1 MFAMSEA
8 KKREAY
14 HPHPRQRGPMTCFTK
29 ISYPRELPITEK
41 RSDIIQAIRSH
52 PVIIITGDT
61 GSGKTTQ
68 IPKMCL
74 EAGRG
79 QRGKIGCTQ
88 PRRVAA
94 TSMALRVAEELGEE
108 GESLVGY
115 QIRFQDRTSPTNK
128 IKFMTDGILLAET
141 QQDPMLRKYD
151 TLIIDEAHERSLNI
165 DFLLGILRQL
175 LPKRRD
181 LKVIITSATIDTEK
195 FSQSFNRAPII
206 EVSGRTYPVEVWY
219 RSMDH
224 KLEDVGEITYIDQ
237 TVKAVEELK
246 RKRSRSDI
254 LIFMPSER
262 DIRETQQRLEGRQF
276 VGTVIL
282 PLFGRLSSADQNR
295 IFQPIREQK
304 IIIATNIAETSIT
317 VPGIKYVLDT
327 GLARISQYN
336 ARTHTQSLPIQYISQ
351 SSADQRKGRCGRVK
365 AGICI
370 RLYSEEEYL
379 SWPQFTLPEIKRSN
393 LAKVILQMVSLKL
406 GDVAVFPFID
416 PPSPASIRDGY
427 AELREVGALDA
438 NNQLTSIGRLMA
450 RLPLDPRISRM
461 LIEAKKE
468 GAVREIAIIASALSI
483 QDPRERP
490 AELQAKADEMHAR
503 FHVPHSDFLTFLKIW
518 NTYHESWEKFK
529 TQNQMRKFCRT
540 HFLSFNRM
548 REWRD
553 IHDQIFFILEEMGG
567 YPGKKK
573 PAGYE
578 AIHRCI
584 LSGLLSHIAQRI
596 ENNPKGKNLYQ
607 AAHGRQVMVFPGSGQ
622 FGRAGQWIVAAEIVR
637 TSRLFARVVATIQPE
652 WLEALAGGLCKLS
665 YFDPHWE
672 KNLGQVVVYQRV
684 SLFGLIIIPRRKI
697 NYGPVRPKEAREIFI
712 RSALVEEE
720 IKEKFFFLE
729 YNHDL
734 IAQIE
739 EWEDKTRRRDMLV
752 DDETLY
758 QFYDERI
765 TVQISDVRT
774 FRKWLKDRGGDE
786 FLKMRPEFLCRSTP
800 DEQTSEQFPDNLQIG
815 DMHLPLTYQFEPG
828 HEEDGVTLHIPASY
842 LTRILPELLEW
853 LVPGLLLEKITA
865 LLKGLPK
872 TYRKRLIPIQQTAQR
887 LFEELIPYQG
897 PLYEALG
904 KTIRQWF
911 GFTIPRSVWLEQ
923 DLPFHLYMRFQ
934 VVDPRGQIV
943 GQGRDLAALINLV
956 PGQLED
962 NQWKELCRKW
972 ERDTITDWDFDG
984 LPGKIEGI
992 AYPGLVAPEV
1002 PLLAGDSVSLRL
1014 FHAPQEAARA
1024 TRQGLLLLYALPFK
1038 AELKQLKKK
1047 WDLPPSWRRFYQSF
1061 GNRQTFNEIVF
1072 CRILEGIFP
1081 VHEGRIPGKKEFYDR
1096 IGQVWGQLAMKG
1108 RQILEEIQNLL
1119 KERQNTLDFID
1130 QFHRLAGNN
1139 AFLSH
1144 LFKSVKA
1151 EVTHLLPPDFLNCYE
1166 MDCLRQ
1172 VTRYLKAIRIR
1183 VERAY
1188 TSPQKDQIKAQQLA
1202 VHQDRLKG
1210 ALEELENGG
1219 SFLRA
1224 EKVQEYRWM
1233 IEEFKI
1239 SLFAQELGTR
1249 YPISAKRLDKKWEE
1263 IQNS

>member
-1 MFAMSEA
+1 VFAMSEV
-8 KKREAY
+8 KKEEKSN
-14 HPHPRQRGPMTCFTK
+14 PHPRQKGLMTFSSK

-41 RSDIIQAIRSH
+41 RLDIIQAIRSH

-94 TSMALRVAEELGEE
+94 TSMALRVAEELGDE

-141 QQDPMLRKYD
+141 QHDPMLRKYD

-175 LPKRRD
+175 LPRRRD

-195 FSQSFNRAPII
+195 FSQRFNHAPII

-219 RSMDH
+219 RTMDH
-224 KLEDVGEITYIDQ
+224 KLEDTGEITYIDQ

-246 RKRSRSDI
+246 RKRSRGDI

-276 VGTVIL
+276 VRTVIL
-282 PLFGRLSSADQNR
+282 PLFGRLSSGDQNR
-295 IFQPIREQK
+295 IFQPIAAQK

-406 GDVAVFPFID
+406 GDLAVFPFID
-416 PPSPASIRDGY
+416 PPSDASIRDGY

-438 NNQLTSIGRLMA
+438 KNQLTSIGRLMA

-490 AELQAKADEMHAR
+490 SELQAKADEMHAR
-503 FHVPHSDFLTFLKIW
+503 FHAPHSDFLTFLKIW

-553 IHDQIFFILEEMGG
+553 IHDQIFFILNETGG
-567 YPGKKK
+567 YSKKKK

-622 FGRAGQWIVAAEIVR
+622 FGRAGQWVVAAEVVR

-652 WLEALAGGLCKLS
+652 WLEALAGGLCKSS

-672 KNLGQVVVYQRV
+672 KNLGQVVVYRRV
-684 SLFGLIIIPRRKI
+684 TLFGLIIIPRSKT

-720 IKEKFFFLE
+720 IKEKFSFLE

-752 DDETLY
+752 DDESLY

-765 TVQISDVRT
+765 TEKISDVRT
-774 FRKWLKDRGGDE
+774 FRKWLKDQGGDE

-800 DEQTSEQFPDNLQIG
+800 DEQTSEQFPDTMQIG
-815 DMHLPLTYQFEPG
+815 DMRLPLTYQFEPG
-828 HEEDGVTLHIPASY
+828 HEQDGVTLHIPVSY
-842 LTRILPELLEW
+842 LVMISPELLEW
-853 LVPGLLLEKITA
+853 LVPGLLLEKIAA

-872 TYRKRLIPIQQTAQR
+872 AYRKRLIPIQQTAQR
-887 LFEELIPYQG
+887 LFEELIPYQSS
-897 PLYEALG
+897 LYEALG

-911 GFTIPRSVWLEQ
+911 GFTIPRRVWLEQ

-934 VVDPRGQIV
+934 VVDAKEQIV

-956 PGQLED
+956 PGQMED
-962 NQWKELCRKW
+962 NQWKELCRNW
-972 ERDTITDWDFDG
+972 ERDTISDWDFDG
-984 LPGKIEGI
+984 LPEKIEGI
-992 AYPGLVAPEV
+992 AYPGLVAPEG

-1014 FHAPQEAARA
+1014 FHTQQEAAKA
-1024 TRQGLLLLYALPFK
+1024 NRQGLLLLYALPFK
-1038 AELKQLKKK
+1038 AELKQLKKN
-1047 WDLPPSWRRFYQSF
+1047 WDLPLGWKKVYQAF
-1061 GNRQTFNEIVF
+1061 GNRQIFNEIVF
-1072 CRILEGIFP
+1072 CRILQGIFP
-1081 VHEGRIPGKKEFYDR
+1081 VHEGRIPGKEEFYDE
-1096 IGQVWGQLAMKG
+1096 IGQVWGKLSMKG
-1108 RQILEEIQNLL
+1108 RQIVEEIQNLL
-1119 KERQNTLDFID
+1119 RERQNTLDCID
-1130 QFHRLAGNN
+1130 RFYRLTQHNDFFN
-1139 AFLSH
+1139 H
-1144 LFKSVKA
+1144 LFTRVKA
-1151 EVTHLLPPDFLNCYE
+1151 EVTHLLPPDFLNHYE

-1172 VTRYLKAIRIR
+1172 IPRYLEAIRIR

-1188 TSPQKDQIKAQQLA
+1188 TSPQKDQIKAQKLT

-1210 ALEELENGG
+1210 ALEELENSG

-1249 YPISAKRLDKKWEE
+1249 YPISAKRLNKKWEE
-1263 IQNS
+1263 IQNI